1 MSYAQA
7 AAKGP
12 KQSPEE
18 ARAPPPVQIDD
29 SSSSFSEVDGEHLK
43 TQASETYSE
52 TAQTTSEATEKTK
65 ERSSDY
71 LQTAKEKASE
81 ASKYSKEKGSQFA
94 DEAGDKYDHAK
105 KRAATNAKEAKKEIK
120 SAGQDISDNRDNPVY
135 VANGVL
141 LVVGSAAL
149 GYGAYTKHVKGELD
163 WQLAGL
169 TAAAVGVLAV
179 GDYYLSQYL
188 FKNKYPKK

>member
-1 MSYAQA
+1 MLVSCSTKHTNYTSHRQY
-7 AAKGP
+7 P
-12 KQSPEE
+12 NTNTPSSS
-18 ARAPPPVQIDD
+18 RAPQPTQIDD

-43 TQASETYSE
+43 TEAAETYEE
-52 TAQTTSEATEKTK
+52 TAQKTSEATEKTK
-65 ERSSDY
+65 EKSSDY

-81 ASKYSKEKGSQFA
+81 ASKYSKERGSEFA
-94 DEAGDKYDHAK
+94 DQAGEKYDHAK

-120 SAGQDISDNRDNPVY
+120 SAGQDISENRDNPVY

-179 GDYYLSQYL
+179 GDYYLSQ
-188 FKNKYPKK
+188 

>member
-1 MSYAQA
+1 MSHASTSIPTTPHTA
-7 AAKGP
+7 SISNTNTP
-12 KQSPEE
+12 FPS
-18 ARAPPPVQIDD
+18 RAPPPVQIDD

-43 TQASETYSE
+43 TEAAETYEE
-52 TAQTTSEATEKTK
+52 TAQKTSEVTEETK
-65 ERSSDY
+65 KKSSDY
-71 LQTAKEKASE
+71 MQTAREKANE
-81 ASKYSKEKGSQFA
+81 ASKYSKEKGSEFA
-94 DEAGDKYDHAK
+94 DEASDKYDKAK

-120 SAGQDISDNRDNPVY
+120 SAGQDISENRDNPVY

-179 GDYYLSQYL
+179 GDYYLSQ
-188 FKNKYPKK
+188 

>member
-1 MSYAQA
+1 MLDSYTT
-7 AAKGP
+7 
-12 KQSPEE
+12 KQPTTPLTTTIPDTNTPSPS
-18 ARAPPPVQIDD
+18 RAPPPPQIDD

-43 TQASETYSE
+43 TEAQETYNE
-52 TAQTTSEATEKTK
+52 TSQKTSEVTEETK
-65 ERSSDY
+65 QKSSDY
-71 LQTAKEKASE
+71 IQTAREKAHE
-81 ASKYSKEKGSQFA
+81 ASKYSKEKGSEFA
-94 DEAGDKYDHAK
+94 DEAGDKYDKAK

-120 SAGQDISDNRDNPVY
+120 SAGQDISENRDNPVY

-179 GDYYLSQYL
+179 GDYYLSQ
-188 FKNKYPKK
+188 

>member
-1 MSYAQA
+1 MN
-7 AAKGP
+7 P
-12 KQSPEE
+12 KTNHPSPS
-18 ARAPPPVQIDD
+18 RAPPPVQIDD

-43 TQASETYSE
+43 TEASETYEETSQKASE
-52 TAQTTSEATEKTK
+52 ITEETK
-65 ERSSDY
+65 QKSSDY
-71 LQTAKEKASE
+71 MQTAREKASH
-81 ASKYSKEKGSQFA
+81 ASQYSKEKGSQFA
-94 DEAGDKYDHAK
+94 DEAGEKYDHAK

-179 GDYYLSQYL
+179 GDYYLSQ
-188 FKNKYPKK
+188 

>member
-1 MSYAQA
+1 MSHAPPNIPSTPRTA
-7 AAKGP
+7 IITNANTP
-12 KQSPEE
+12 SPS
-18 ARAPPPVQIDD
+18 RAPPPVQIDD

-43 TQASETYSE
+43 TEVQETYEE
-52 TAQTTSEATEKTK
+52 TAQKTSEVTEETK
-65 ERSSDY
+65 QKSSDY
-71 LQTAKEKASE
+71 MQTAREKAHE
-81 ASKYSKEKGSQFA
+81 ASKYSKEKGSEFA
-94 DEAGDKYDHAK
+94 DEAGDKYDKAK

-120 SAGQDISDNRDNPVY
+120 SAGQDISENRDNPVY

-149 GYGAYTKHVKGELD
+149 GYGAYTKHVKGELE

-179 GDYYLSQYL
+179 GDY
-188 FKNKYPKK
+188 